1 MNWNKILLLKT
12 RVKIMEYE
20 MSSEEPVWESSDGD
34 GSLTSR
40 GKIIQ
45 RKEWHAMHVE
55 EAN

>member
-1 MNWNKILLLKT
+1 MNWSRILSLKM
-12 RVKIMEYE
+12 RVKIMEHE
-20 MSSEEPVWESSDGD
+20 MSSEEPIWESSDGD

-45 RKEWHAMHVE
+45 REEWHTIDVE